1 LIFQLPLDNNTGF
14 TPVKLPTDLDNGSEA
29 GLSDI
34 PTGFT
39 PIKLPTE
46 YDSSML
52 DIETGFTP
60 VKLPTT
66 SMLPESPFT
75 TICMKVSHYNL

>member
-1 LIFQLPLDNNTGF
+1 LSHLIFQLPLDNNTGF

-39 PIKLPTE
+39 PIKLPTA
-46 YDSSML
+46 DSC
-52 DIETGFTP
+52 
-60 VKLPTT
+60 KR
-66 SMLPESPFT
+66 
-75 TICMKVSHYNL
+75 

>member
-39 PIKLPTE
+39 PIKLNILFLAVAAILK
-46 YDSSML
+46 S
-52 DIETGFTP
+52 IFA
-60 VKLPTT
+60 
-66 SMLPESPFT
+66 
-75 TICMKVSHYNL
+75 